1 MGRGKTTITTFA
13 DGAALKSNRDAK
25 AVIASHYPMET
36 FSDNCLPYRQDELST
51 RGASYLRM
59 GAEGDEL
66 LACAG
71 PPRRLSAGAGFSRS
85 RAQLA

>member
-36 FSDNCLPYRQDELST
+36 FSDNCLPYRRDELST

-59 GAEGDEL
+59 GADHAFAL
-66 LACAG
+66 SLCAG
-71 PPRRLSAGAGFSRS
+71 VSELPAHGRRR
-85 RAQLA
+85 R